1 MIYVIADQ
9 KVDQLKKEAVHKTQR
24 QLMVSTEIMKSLN
37 LSIEQLQR
45 YLAYLGDVFGA
56 RLLHII
62 PERISDLP
70 TLQWIIRLS
79 ESLKKLEGFEGFESH
94 INTYTRRQVRS
105 SYFVTVV
112 AGYLSDKGVDDIVFD
127 PPVSVTGR
135 KPDILVAFRGEQVY
149 IECKMIDTAQF
160 DYSEEHNRMLSI
172 LHSYI
177 DVPHQVDIRYR
188 KSLSDIELHQLGN
201 VLKQRLHQVKG
212 NGKIIDNEN
221 LEVQVQT
228 RERYLLRSPKIV
240 LWGIMED
247 LNEKCR
253 YPQHCYGIDGHS
265 ISIAG
270 PKVDY
275 SDILRSKIKKSR
287 RQSPDNKA
295 YILMIDGNSM
305 LGSLTENIRA
315 LSSAFQPKTNTRFS
329 AAALVTYHPRLGS
342 SNINFKFYFIP
353 NPFARFPM
361 SEEFQ
366 RLFSASSED

>member
-1 MIYVIADQ
+1 
-9 KVDQLKKEAVHKTQR
+9 
-24 QLMVSTEIMKSLN
+24 MVSTEIMKSLN
-37 LSIEQLQR
+37 LGIEQLQR
-45 YLAYLGDVFGA
+45 CLAHLGDVFGA
-56 RLLHII
+56 RLQYIV
-62 PERISDLP
+62 PDRISDLP
-70 TLQWIIRLS
+70 ALQWIVRLS
-79 ESLKKLEGFEGFESH
+79 ESVKKLEGFEGFEKH

-112 AGYLSDKGVDDIVFD
+112 ASYLSDKGVDGIVFD
-127 PPVSVTGR
+127 PPVAVTGR
-135 KPDILVAFRGEQVY
+135 KPDILVTFRGEQVY

-201 VLKQRLHQVKG
+201 VLQQRLHQVKG

-228 RERYLLRSPKIV
+228 RGGYLLRSPRIV

-265 ISIAG
+265 ISVAG

-287 RQSPDNKA
+287 RQSPDNKP

-305 LGSLTENIRA
+305 LGSLTENIRV

-329 AAALVTYHPRLGS
+329 AAALVTYYPRLGS
-342 SNINFKFYFIP
+342 SEINFKFYFVP
-353 NPFARFPM
+353 NPFAKFPV
-361 SEEFQ
+361 SKEFE